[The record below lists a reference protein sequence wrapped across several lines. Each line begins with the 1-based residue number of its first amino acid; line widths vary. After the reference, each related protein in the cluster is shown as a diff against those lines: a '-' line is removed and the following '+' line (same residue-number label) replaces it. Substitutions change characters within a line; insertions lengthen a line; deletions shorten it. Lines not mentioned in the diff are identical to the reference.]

1 MLTIRNTEVHGL
13 ERALRAS
20 GNAMTS
26 GDIDTTHDMQAASKA
41 LARGMALG
49 ANPAG
54 SAHDHY
60 LCGIIVQMDILYPQY
75 WAPEAGRYHWFEIVT
90 SQSTMHRLSASL
102 ADGKSPYNKYVDP
115 RIKAILQEK
124 LAAYNVDKSYENFIA
139 MRSNLPAGYEMWETV
154 TTNYLQLKTMYAQ
167 RRNHK
172 LKEDWGAF
180 CDWCESLPLFMEL
193 TQKPKAQ
200 HAEH

>member
-1 MLTIRNTEVHGL
+1 MLTITNTEVHGL

-20 GNAMTS
+20 GNAMTTGEINTLEDS
-26 GDIDTTHDMQAASKA
+26 QLYSKA

-49 ANPAG
+49 TNPAG

-60 LCGIIVQMDILYPQY
+60 LCGIIVQFDILYPQY

-102 ADGKSPYNKYVDP
+102 MGSENHFNKYVDP
-115 RIKAILQEK
+115 RMVALVYR
-124 LAAYNVDKSYENFIA
+124 LAVAYNEDKTYENF
-139 MRSNLPAGYEMWETV
+139 MRLRSNLPAGYEMWETI
-154 TTNYLQLKTMYAQ
+154 TTNYLQLKTMYSQ

-180 CDWCESLPLFMEL
+180 CDWCESLPLFKEL
-193 TQKPKAQ
+193 TQKPKLAL
-200 HAEH
+200 

>member
-1 MLTIRNTEVHGL
+1 MLTIRNHEIFGL

-20 GNAMTS
+20 GNAMST
-26 GDIDTTHDMQAASKA
+26 GIVDTTNDAQPASKS
-41 LARGMALG
+41 LARGMKLG

-60 LCGIIVQMDILYPQY
+60 LCGIVVQMDILYPQY
-75 WAPEAGRYHWFEIVT
+75 WAPEAGRYHWFEIIC
-90 SQSTMHRLSASL
+90 SQSTMHRLTTSL
-102 ADGKSPYNKYVDP
+102 SNFSDPYNKYVDD
-115 RIKAILQEK
+115 RTKAIVREK
-124 LAAYNVDKSYENFIA
+124 LDKYNAAPCYEYF
-139 MRSNLPAGYEMWETV
+139 MELRSNLPAGYEMWETV

-180 CDWCESLPLFMEL
+180 CDWCESLPLFKEL
-193 TQKPKAQ
+193 TQKQ
-200 HAEH
+200 

>member
-1 MLTIRNTEVHGL
+1 MLTISNTEVFGL

-20 GNAMTS
+20 GNAMTTGEINTLEDS
-26 GDIDTTHDMQAASKA
+26 QLYSKV

-49 ANPAG
+49 TNPVG

-60 LCGIIVQMDILYPQY
+60 LCGIIVQFDILYPQY

-90 SQSTMHRLSASL
+90 SQSTMHRLAASIS
-102 ADGKSPYNKYVDP
+102 DGKGPYNKYVDQ
-115 RIKAILQEK
+115 RIINYVND
-124 LAAYNVDKSYENFIA
+124 LARAYNEDPSYHNF
-139 MRSNLPAGYEMWETV
+139 MRLRSNLPAGYEMSETI

-180 CDWCESLPLFMEL
+180 CDWCESLPLFKEL
-193 TQKPKAQ
+193 TQKQRGINA
-200 HAEH
+200 

>member
-20 GNAMTS
+20 GNAMTM
-26 GDIDTTHDMQAASKA
+26 GDIDTTQDSQAASKA

-49 ANPAG
+49 SNPAG

-90 SQSTMHRLSASL
+90 SQSTMHRLAVTLTKGNGSCW
-102 ADGKSPYNKYVDP
+102 NKYVDG
-115 RIKAILQEK
+115 RIMIIVNRMAE
-124 LAAYNVDKSYENFIA
+124 AYSQMPTYENF
-139 MRSNLPAGYEMWETV
+139 MYLRSNLPAGYEMWETV

-180 CDWCESLPLFMEL
+180 CDWCESLPLFTEL
-193 TQKPKAQ
+193 TQKAKNV
-200 HAEH
+200 